1 MDKGFKFILLLILGF
16 SMFLTGCGS
25 SSNGSENKNGDAP
38 PNKNSSGEKIFR
50 VDEQDKLNSND
61 SSIDNGGLVNMENVK
76 VKLTFN
82 NEEVIVNMYDNSAS
96 RDFLAQLPLTV
107 TLEDYIGKEK
117 ISILQKKLSVDRVSS
132 KNQPQKGD
140 FAYFSP
146 WGNIAIFYKG
156 LADPTNDL
164 IILGEIESGKENFE
178 NIQGD
183 FTVHIEK
190 VN

>member
-1 MDKGFKFILLLILGF
+1 MRKGVIFTLLFLLGISTFIP
-16 SMFLTGCGS
+16 GCGS
-25 SSNGSENKNGDAP
+25 SSDGKENNVDVT
-38 PNKNSSGEKIFR
+38 PNKNSNGEQIDKIA
-50 VDEQDKLNSND
+50 EQDKQNGKD
-61 SSIDNGGLVNMENVK
+61 SMIDNGGLVNMEDVK

-107 TLEDYIGKEK
+107 TLEDYVGKEK
-117 ISILQKKLSVDRVSS
+117 ISILQKKLSVDIETSE
-132 KNQPQKGD
+132 NQPKKGD

-156 LADPTNDL
+156 LAEPTNDL

-190 VN
+190 ID